1 MLQESIDRD
10 NSHRK
15 MTAKEAKVLNKLE
28 TIIDKLKRWENVQNR
43 WLKSWLNEDEYAQKN
58 SIWYEQLE
66 LCQEL

>member
-1 MLQESIDRD
+1 M
-10 NSHRK
+10 
-15 MTAKEAKVLNKLE
+15 
-28 TIIDKLKRWENVQNR
+28 QNR